1 MILIPH
7 LITRTLRYCYYHQ
20 KKILK
25 LMPTIN
31 QYYPGLEKIP
41 WISLGEYPT
50 RVEKLEKMG
59 EARGFS
65 NLYIKRDDCCNPV
78 YGGNKVRKL
87 EYLLADAQR
96 KRKKTLI
103 TLGCAGS
110 NQVLATGIFGGEL
123 GFDVVGIMLDQ
134 PNTIYVRENLLLDK
148 HYNVKLV
155 HAKDTVAEVTAFT
168 SQYIKAVLSGG
179 KPYFVTA
186 GASNEI
192 GNMSFVNASF
202 ELKEQ
207 IENGDTPEP
216 DYIVVACGSIGTAAG
231 LTLGCRLAGLDTK
244 VIGVRV
250 AMSWL
255 VTKWRMR
262 RMIRDINKYMRKF
275 DQSMP
280 LLDVKED
287 ELILLEDYLGKEY
300 ACFTDCGCQCVD
312 DMRELEDIKL
322 EQTYTGKALGGGLEW
337 LKKNGETD
345 ANILFWN
352 TYNSIDLS
360 EKTANITYDE
370 LPKQFHKYFTEP
382 VQEETWERG

>member
-1 MILIPH
+1 M
-7 LITRTLRYCYYHQ
+7 
-20 KKILK
+20 
-25 LMPTIN
+25 
-31 QYYPGLEKIP
+31 P

-87 EYLLADAQR
+87 EYLLADAQQ
-96 KRKKTLI
+96 KGKKTLI
-103 TLGCAGS
+103 TLGGAGS

-134 PNTIYVRENLLLDK
+134 PNAMYVRKNLLLDK
-148 HYNVKLV
+148 HYNIKLV
-155 HAKDTVAEVTAFT
+155 HAKDTLSEITAFT
-168 SQYIKAVLSGG
+168 SQYIRAVLRGG
-179 KPYFVTA
+179 SPYFVTA
-186 GASNEI
+186 GASSEI
-192 GNMSFVNASF
+192 GNIGFVNAAF

-207 IENGDTPEP
+207 IDNKATPEP
-216 DYIVVACGSIGTAAG
+216 DYIVAACGSIGTTAG

-244 VIGVRV
+244 VIAVRV
-250 AMSWL
+250 SMPWL

-275 DQSMP
+275 DPSVP
-280 LLDVKED
+280 LLDVKEE
-287 ELILLEDYLGKEY
+287 ELTLLEDYLGKEY
-300 ACFTDCGCQCVD
+300 ACFTDYGCQCVD
-312 DMRELEDIKL
+312 DMLELENIQLDH
-322 EQTYTGKALGGGLEW
+322 TYTGKALGGGLDW
-337 LKKNGETD
+337 LKKKGETD

-352 TYNSIDLS
+352 TYNSRDLS
-360 EKTANITYDE
+360 EKSANIAYDE

-382 VQEETWERG
+382 VQEETVERG